1 MGTSWIKL
9 LNRYKKYRDKS
20 VTTDDNKYS
29 YQPHP
34 CTTTTLYCHSITLL
48 VMITSDIASNCNMIW
63 RDNAELQWCMGVAN
77 NYTYILVP
85 VLFTPVQQ
93 FHPNCSH
100 TFYTCSTLYL
110 FKFLGKF
117 LCLVNK
123 ILVIDSWMQF
133 YIEITIVQGST
144 SPKHSIF
151 AQSDTCMRCMV
162 IIDGLGLGRSL
173 STTTL
178 PMINQLLN
186 LQLTTKTDEL
196 N

>member
-34 CTTTTLYCHSITLL
+34 CTTTTPYCHSITLL

-133 YIEITIVQGST
+133 YIEITIGVD
-144 SPKHSIF
+144 F
-151 AQSDTCMRCMV
+151 
-162 IIDGLGLGRSL
+162 
-173 STTTL
+173 
-178 PMINQLLN
+178 
-186 LQLTTKTDEL
+186 TKTFHICSIRHLHEVYGHYRWVGSGEESQYYNTTYDQSVVKFTI
-196 N
+196 NNKN